1 MNTSVY
7 KIEFSKSSFELNE
20 EYDLLSETEKEW
32 ISQMDADSFFDYD
45 SQFGFYTCFLIA
57 KPTEIKKYLE
67 IMTNNFIENT
77 CENLSKKILKNEV
90 NLSEELSHLV
100 NSFNS
105 IKWSFFVEDLDEWIL
120 NNLDIDMVLDR
131 ISEVGIESL
140 RPVEK
145 EFLKNYQL

>member
-1 MNTSVY
+1 MNTCLY

-20 EYDLLSETEKEW
+20 EYDMLSETEKEW

-45 SQFGFYTCFLIA
+45 SQLGYYTCFLIA
-57 KPTEIKKYLE
+57 KPTEIKKYLD
-67 IMTNNFIENT
+67 IMTNNFIKNS
-77 CENLSKKILKNEV
+77 CENLSNKILKSEID
-90 NLSEELSHLV
+90 LSEELNHIV

-131 ISEVGIESL
+131 ISEVGIDLLKS
-140 RPVEK
+140 VEK
-145 EFLKNYQL
+145 EFLKKYQI

>member
-1 MNTSVY
+1 MNNSVY

-20 EYDLLSETEKEW
+20 EYDMLSETEKEW

-45 SQFGFYTCFLIA
+45 SQFGYYTCFLIA
-57 KPTEIKKYLE
+57 KPTDIKKYLD
-67 IMTNNFIENT
+67 IMSNNFIENS
-77 CENLSKKILKNEV
+77 CENLSKKILKNEID
-90 NLSEELSHLV
+90 LSEELNHIV

-105 IKWSFFVEDLDEWIL
+105 IKWSFFIEDLDEWIL

-131 ISEVGIESL
+131 ISEVGIDSL
-140 RPVEK
+140 KPVEK